1 MTVEEVAQGG
11 ITAPFFMPYNNQVI
25 ERHLMGTRSR
35 IGIQLKNNS
44 IVSVYCHW
52 DGYPE
57 FNGRI
62 LRDHYD
68 TVEKVR
74 DLIDGGNI
82 SALHTNA
89 GWNNETLPE
98 VGPLYYTSRGES
110 IEDNAPRY
118 DDDIFDFLKKENNE
132 EYAYIFSVNN
142 KWVCTKMNQ
151 WEDDKQPEKVE
162 IPEGAVA

>member
-1 MTVEEVAQGG
+1 MA
-11 ITAPFFMPYNNQVI
+11 
-25 ERHLMGTRSR
+25 TRAR

-89 GWNNETLPE
+89 GWSNETLPE

-162 IPEGAVA
+162 IPAGPVA